1 MLPLWARLSRQH
13 HQTTSSSVLADC
25 KITSAALVQVIF
37 RRGRMYKHG
46 VLMAV
51 ALIHQISVVFKQ

>member
-1 MLPLWARLSRQH
+1 MASGFVED
-13 HQTTSSSVLADC
+13 TVLADC